1 MKYFFCLKKKK
12 LSNKDPELT
21 FFFIGQ
27 LQVIPIAHWLSK
39 HYWFDIKCTKM
50 EEVCTELKVVL
61 YWISV
66 FQMRSGIFT
75 LIPH

>member
-1 MKYFFCLKKKK
+1 MKYFFCLEKKK

-66 FQMRSGIFT
+66 FQMRSGTFT

>member
-1 MKYFFCLKKKK
+1 MKYFFCLEKKK
-12 LSNKDPELT
+12 LSNKDPEPT
-21 FFFIGQ
+21 FFFIGG

-61 YWISV
+61 Y
-66 FQMRSGIFT
+66 
-75 LIPH
+75 